1 VEWKRRGWG
10 GKSVFF
16 RSLFSG
22 GTEAAVVVTVDRVF
36 LVPVGSRASFSR
48 RSRASKADS
57 DKSFIQNKN
66 VKDKKTKRQKDKKT
80 KRQKDKKTKRQ
91 KDKKTKRQKDKKT
104 KRQKDKKTNP
114 ADAC

>member
-1 VEWKRRGWG
+1 MEKKGVGRE
-10 GKSVFF
+10 VCFF

-57 DKSFIQNKN
+57 NHSFRMR
-66 VKDKKTKRQKDKKT
+66 T
-80 KRQKDKKTKRQ
+80 
-91 KDKKTKRQKDKKT
+91 
-104 KRQKDKKTNP
+104 
-114 ADAC
+114 